1 MIEEYDECAMGKAK
15 YEKVKG
21 KIKELLLGSFSK
33 TKLCAYIHDMW
44 QEYMI
49 SSNQEEE
56 LWVLADPDGEAD
68 ETYMDYYWDEMEEEN
83 PLMAAI
89 E

>member
-1 MIEEYDECAMGKAK
+1 MIEEYDECAMEETS
-15 YEKVKG
+15 YEKIKT
-21 KIKELLLGSFSK
+21 KIKELLLKGVTR
-33 TKLCAYIHDMW
+33 TKLCAYVHDLW

-56 LWVLADPDGEAD
+56 LWALADPDGEAD

-83 PLMAAI
+83 PLIVAVG
-89 E
+89 